1 MISNIIRYNGDLFT
15 KVSIGRTKSFVRPGN
30 QQYNLQELFR
40 ELKEKEGV
48 DSIDDVLRR
57 VISPDGMS
65 FNDIKPVYR
74 ELLLKLAMTMSQ
86 DEIFER
92 SKTIMASNKKRRKR
106 HPPPPAAPTNS
117 GSLGSFFKS
126 FSKSSSKNNSLV
138 SKKSVSSRSTAHTTL
153 TSEKSARQPA
163 VRSQHNKPAKSNK
176 TSSGKVLTKADI
188 SGPIIMST
196 KVPAGSKED
205 LVDDAYMSCSECGT
219 LSTYESVC
227 NYEDCSCREK
237 KPARRPSVVERRSEA
252 SQASEAGDASEC
264 DGESCVSSEKCYCS
278 LRGDPRLSSSSS
290 CCSTS
295 TYSEMTSSNTSRST
309 CYSQGSGSQSL
320 QSRALSGCDS
330 PGTAWR
336 RNMAANSA
344 QSRSREAG
352 GAGPGNGR
360 GGREREREGSSGYTT
375 NDSYT
380 SQTWLHVKNGRN
392 QIRDG
397 RGSSG
402 GSSCSSESQRSLSS
416 PRSSSLAT
424 SPSQVSIQN
433 NRSQNSKILLVSSVD
448 PRNNNMMYK
457 GQHYNIII
465 L

>member
-1 MISNIIRYNGDLFT
+1 M
-15 KVSIGRTKSFVRPGN
+15 
-30 QQYNLQELFR
+30 
-40 ELKEKEGV
+40 

-106 HPPPPAAPTNS
+106 HQPPPAPANS

-138 SKKSVSSRSTAHTTL
+138 SKKSLSTTHTTL
-153 TSEKSARQPA
+153 TSEISARQRPPGPA
-163 VRSQHNKPAKSNK
+163 ARSQHKSAKSNK

-188 SGPIIMST
+188 SGPIIMSS
-196 KVPAGSKED
+196 KVQVDSKEE

-219 LSTYESVC
+219 QSTYESVC

-237 KPARRPSVVERRSEA
+237 KPAKRPSVVEQRPAETSEA
-252 SQASEAGDASEC
+252 SDC
-264 DGESCVSSEKCYCS
+264 DGDSCVSSEKCYCS

-295 TYSEMTSSNTSRST
+295 VYSEMPSSNSRSS
-309 CYSQGSGSQSL
+309 CYSQCSTSHSL
-320 QSRALSGCDS
+320 QSRPLSGCDS

-336 RNMAANSA
+336 RNMANSA
-344 QSRSREAG
+344 PGRSKEAG
-352 GAGPGNGR
+352 GSGAGSVRRP
-360 GGREREREGSSGYTT
+360 EVSSSGYTT
-375 NDSYT
+375 NDSYTSQT

-424 SPSQVSIQN
+424 SPSEVSIQN
-433 NRSQNSKILLVSSVD
+433 SRSQNSKILLVSSVD
-448 PRNNNMMYK
+448 PRTNNMMYK
-457 GQHYNIII
+457 GEDSQYIIFCNLI
-465 L
+465 SDIVQTGAPRDPW

>member
-1 MISNIIRYNGDLFT
+1 M
-15 KVSIGRTKSFVRPGN
+15 
-30 QQYNLQELFR
+30 
-40 ELKEKEGV
+40 

-106 HPPPPAAPTNS
+106 HQPPPAPANS

-138 SKKSVSSRSTAHTTL
+138 SKKSLSTTHTTL
-153 TSEKSARQPA
+153 TSEISARQRPPGLA
-163 VRSQHNKPAKSNK
+163 ARSQHKSAKSNK

-188 SGPIIMST
+188 SGPIIMSS
-196 KVPAGSKED
+196 KVQVDSKEE
-205 LVDDAYMSCSECGT
+205 LVDDAYMSCSECGSQ
-219 LSTYESVC
+219 STYESVC

-237 KPARRPSVVERRSEA
+237 KPAKRTSVVERRPVEASEA
-252 SQASEAGDASEC
+252 SDC
-264 DGESCVSSEKCYCS
+264 DGDSCVSSEKCYCS

-295 TYSEMTSSNTSRST
+295 VYSEMPSSNSRSS
-309 CYSQGSGSQSL
+309 CYSQCSTSHSL
-320 QSRALSGCDS
+320 QSRPLSGCDS

-336 RNMAANSA
+336 RNMANSA
-344 QSRSREAG
+344 PGRSKEAG
-352 GAGPGNGR
+352 GSGAGSVRRP
-360 GGREREREGSSGYTT
+360 EVSSSGYTT
-375 NDSYT
+375 NDSYTSQT

-424 SPSQVSIQN
+424 SPSEVSIQN
-433 NRSQNSKILLVSSVD
+433 SRSQNSKILLVSSVD
-448 PRNNNMMYK
+448 PRTNNMMYK
-457 GQHYNIII
+457 GEDSQYIIFCNLI
-465 L
+465 SDIVQTGAPRDPW

>member
-1 MISNIIRYNGDLFT
+1 M
-15 KVSIGRTKSFVRPGN
+15 
-30 QQYNLQELFR
+30 
-40 ELKEKEGV
+40 

-86 DEIFER
+86 DEIFQR
-92 SKTIMASNKKRRKR
+92 SKTIMASTKKRRKR
-106 HPPPPAAPTNS
+106 HQPPPATPNS

-138 SKKSVSSRSTAHTTL
+138 SKKSLSTTHTTL
-153 TSEKSARQPA
+153 TSEMSTRQRQPGPTA
-163 VRSQHNKPAKSNK
+163 RPPQHKSVKSNK

-188 SGPIIMST
+188 SGPIMMS
-196 KVPAGSKED
+196 SQED
-205 LVDDAYMSCSECGT
+205 LVDDAYMSCSECGSQ
-219 LSTYESVC
+219 STYESVC
-227 NYEDCSCREK
+227 NYSDCSCREQ
-237 KPARRPSVVERRSEA
+237 KPTKRPSVMERSLV
-252 SQASEAGDASEC
+252 SSASEC
-264 DGESCVSSEKCYCS
+264 DGDSDCVSSEKCYCS
-278 LRGDPRLSSSSS
+278 LRGDPRMTSSSCSTSVYSGLPSSSSRS
-290 CCSTS
+290 GCS
-295 TYSEMTSSNTSRST
+295 TYSQ
-309 CYSQGSGSQSL
+309 CSGSQSL
-320 QSRALSGCDS
+320 QSRPLSGCDS

-336 RNMAANSA
+336 RNMARTKETSG
-344 QSRSREAG
+344 AG
-352 GAGPGNGR
+352 GR
-360 GGREREREGSSGYTT
+360 GEVRRGEVSSSGYTT

-380 SQTWLHVKNGRN
+380 SQTWLQVNNARN

-402 GSSCSSESQRSLSS
+402 GSSCSSESQRSLPS

-433 NRSQNSKILLVSSVD
+433 SRSEKSKILLVSSVD

-457 GQHYNIII
+457 GEQSRVNT
-465 L
+465 LCLLSKEQ

>member
-1 MISNIIRYNGDLFT
+1 M
-15 KVSIGRTKSFVRPGN
+15 
-30 QQYNLQELFR
+30 
-40 ELKEKEGV
+40 

-106 HPPPPAAPTNS
+106 HPPAPPAPANS

-138 SKKSVSSRSTAHTTL
+138 SKKSVSTTHTTL
-153 TSEKSARQPA
+153 TSEMSARQRKPGPSA
-163 VRSQHNKPAKSNK
+163 RSQYKSAKSNK

-188 SGPIIMST
+188 SGPIIMSS
-196 KVPAGSKED
+196 KVQVDSKEE

-219 LSTYESVC
+219 QSTYESVC

-237 KPARRPSVVERRSEA
+237 KPAKRTSVVERRPVETSEV
-252 SQASEAGDASEC
+252 SDC
-264 DGESCVSSEKCYCS
+264 DGESCASSEKCYCS

-290 CCSTS
+290 SCSTS
-295 TYSEMTSSNTSRST
+295 VYSEMTSSASRSS
-309 CYSQGSGSQSL
+309 CYSQCSTSQSL
-320 QSRALSGCDS
+320 QSRPLSGCDS

-336 RNMAANSA
+336 RNMANSA
-344 QSRSREAG
+344 PGRSKEAG
-352 GAGPGNGR
+352 GSGAGNVRRPEVN
-360 GGREREREGSSGYTT
+360 SSGYTT

-424 SPSQVSIQN
+424 SPSEVSIQN
-433 NRSQNSKILLVSSVD
+433 NRSQNSKILLVSSVN
-448 PRNNNMMYK
+448 PRTTNMMYK
-457 GQHYNIII
+457 GEDS
-465 L
+465 

>member
-86 DEIFER
+86 DEIFQR
-92 SKTIMASNKKRRKR
+92 SKTIMASTKKRRKR
-106 HPPPPAAPTNS
+106 HPPPPAPTNS

-138 SKKSVSSRSTAHTTL
+138 SKKSLSTAHTTL
-153 TSEKSARQPA
+153 TSEKSSRQTA
-163 VRSQHNKPAKSNK
+163 VRSQHKPAKSNK

-188 SGPIIMST
+188 SGPIIMSS

-219 LSTYESVC
+219 ASTYESVC

-237 KPARRPSVVERRSEA
+237 KPARRPSVLESRRSEG
-252 SQASEAGDASEC
+252 SELSETSDC

-278 LRGDPRLSSSSS
+278 LRGGPRLSSSSS

-295 TYSEMTSSNTSRST
+295 VYSEMTSNTSR
-309 CYSQGSGSQSL
+309 SGSQSL
-320 QSRALSGCDS
+320 QSRDLSGCDS

-336 RNMAANSA
+336 RNMANSA
-344 QSRSREAG
+344 PSRRGEAG
-352 GAGPGNGR
+352 GAG
-360 GGREREREGSSGYTT
+360 GGRRGETSSGYTT
-375 NDSYT
+375 HDSYT

-402 GSSCSSESQRSLSS
+402 GSSCSSESQRSQGSLSS
-416 PRSSSLAT
+416 PRSSSLTT

-457 GQHYNIII
+457 GELSSKIFWNIMKYYTHSVI
-465 L
+465 